1 MSNQQSMMPDER
13 VRVGKKKRK
22 VTKLVEVWYR
32 ASNGRGCLFFRDWV
46 RFGRYKNEAV
56 AQEVLRQKSGDRWFE
71 YEVRT

>member
-1 MSNQQSMMPDER
+1 MSNQQSMMPDDER
-13 VRVGKKKRK
+13 VRVGK

-32 ASNGRGCLFFRDWV
+32 ASNGRGSLFFRDWV